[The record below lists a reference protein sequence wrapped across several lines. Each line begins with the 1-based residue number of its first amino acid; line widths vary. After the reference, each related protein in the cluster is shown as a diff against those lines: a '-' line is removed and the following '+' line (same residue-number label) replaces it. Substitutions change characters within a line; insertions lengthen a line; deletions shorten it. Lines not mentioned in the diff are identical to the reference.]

1 MGAPEIRLA
10 ANTFVLAGAALAL
23 AFAAQPAA
31 AAVGLNGELN
41 IVADAYIHGG
51 PTVTTVDSQAW
62 ASVPATLNVTAT
74 AVANGG
80 IYLDHNERV
89 SAFGTAQA
97 TWASANA
104 GSVGFTNYGWNFSV
118 KNDDPVANGADLDA
132 NRPGDGADW
141 SYFFQATGD
150 GVFQMTY
157 NVSAT
162 GTKDGLFGWA
172 IDFNGVSVGP
182 DLTTLQFANDPTT
195 SGVITLAITKGQF
208 YSVDLFG
215 NPNIGACCSR
225 NFTGEMD
232 GQFDW
237 QITERDAG
245 VPEPASWAMLLTG
258 FGGLGAMLRARR
270 RGVAVAA

>member
-1 MGAPEIRLA
+1 MRLA
-10 ANTFVLAGAALAL
+10 SNTFLLAGAAAAL
-23 AFAAQPAA
+23 AFAARPAA
-31 AAVGLNGELN
+31 AATAIDGGLN
-41 IVADAYIHGG
+41 IVANAYIHGG
-51 PTVTTVDSQAW
+51 PTVTSLDSQTW
-62 ASVPATLNVTAT
+62 SNVPATLNVAAN

-80 IYLDHNERV
+80 VYLDHNERV

-104 GSVGFTNYGWNFSV
+104 GSVDFTNYGWNFSV
-118 KNDDPVANGADLDA
+118 KNNDPVANGADLDA

-157 NVSAT
+157 NVSASGST
-162 GTKDGLFGWA
+162 DGLFGWA

-182 DLTTLQFANDPTT
+182 DLTTPQFAADPTT
-195 SGVITLAITKGQF
+195 SGVITQAVTKGQF
-208 YSVDLFG
+208 YSIDLFG

-225 NFTGEMD
+225 NFSASMD
-232 GQFDW
+232 GTFDW
-237 QITERDAG
+237 QITERDGG
-245 VPEPASWAMLLTG
+245 VPEPAGWAMMLTG

-270 RGVAVAA
+270 RGLAAA